1 MTRTD
6 PVVAVPGRAPLVV
19 ERCDALL
26 APAEL
31 RRGVDIL
38 IDGSRIAAVHPAG
51 SRELPADAQVVPGR
65 GLLAMPGLVN
75 AHTHSPEN
83 CLRGS
88 GEGLP
93 LEVWL
98 TRMFGTAGLFTPE
111 DHYVCALA
119 GAVEMLLTGTTA
131 TLDHLWMTP
140 PTVPAAEAVL
150 RAYRDSGIRAAVAPL
165 VADVD
170 FTEALAAEH
179 GFDLSGALFTDLAPP
194 TPADEAQAQ
203 LEELLGRWHDGE
215 ARRLQVLAG
224 PCGVQWCSDELL
236 LRLRDTAERHDTAV
250 TMHLLE
256 TELQDAVCRLRFGTS
271 AVQGLDQLG
280 VLSPRCSLAHSVWI
294 RPDDIELIAARGAI
308 VVHNPAANFRLGS
321 GRAPIPDLL
330 DAGALIALGA
340 DGSASSD
347 NQVMWTQLK
356 LAALVH
362 NGDRDRWIGGA
373 EALEMATAGGAAA
386 LGLGDRLG
394 RIEPGAL
401 ADLVL
406 VDQHGEGL
414 MGVQDVPAGLAL
426 SETGRGVVHVVVAGE
441 LVVSDGRCV
450 RVDEDALRAAISE
463 QVAKRSALQDAVPQ
477 PTLAAMDKMRRLRT
491 ALLSP

>member
-1 MTRTD
+1 
-6 PVVAVPGRAPLVV
+6 VPALVI
-19 ERCDALL
+19 RGCDALV
-26 APAEL
+26 APNEV
-31 RRGVDIL
+31 RRGVDVIVE
-38 IDGSRIAAVHPAG
+38 GTRIAAVQPTG
-51 SRELPADAQVVPGR
+51 RREPPSDADVVSGA

-98 TRMFGTAGLFTPE
+98 TRMFATAGAFSPE

-150 RAYRDSGIRAAVAPL
+150 RAYRDCGIRAAVAPL

-170 FTEALAAEH
+170 FTEALAAQH
-179 GFDLSGALFTDLAPP
+179 GLDVSGALFTDLAPP
-194 TPADEAQAQ
+194 VPADEAQAQ
-203 LEELLGRWHDGE
+203 LEELLGRWHERDG
-215 ARRLQVLAG
+215 RRLQVLGG

-236 LRLRDTAERHDTAV
+236 VRLAETARRHDTAV

-256 TELQDAVCRLRFGTS
+256 TALQDEVCRLRFGSS
-271 AVQGLDQLG
+271 AVRGLDRLG
-280 VLSPRCSLAHSVWI
+280 LLSPRCSLAHSVWLD
-294 RPDDIELIAARGAI
+294 PPDIELIAERGAI

-321 GRAPIPDLL
+321 GRAPIPDLV
-330 DAGALIALGA
+330 DAGARIALGA

-347 NQVMWTQLK
+347 NQIMWTQLK
-356 LAALVH
+356 LAALIH
-362 NGDRDRWIGGA
+362 NGDGDRWVSGA
-373 EALEMATAGGAAA
+373 RALEMATVGGAAA
-386 LGLGDRLG
+386 LGLGGELG

-401 ADLVL
+401 ADVALL
-406 VDQHGEGL
+406 DRGGEGL
-414 MGVQDVPAGLAL
+414 MGVQDIPAGLAL
-426 SETGRGVVHVVVAGE
+426 SETGRGVVHVLVAGE
-441 LVVSDGRCV
+441 FVVRDRRCT
-450 RVDEDALRAAISE
+450 RVDEDALRKAIAE
-463 QVAKRSALQDAVPQ
+463 QVAKRREYQQKVPR
-477 PTLAAMDKMRRLRT
+477 PTLEAMGKMARLRSARERRT
-491 ALLSP
+491 RRRAP